1 MTTSNPLIQSD
12 PISYIS
18 TYPAQTMNLNVSKL
32 SSARSTRQSTPT
44 LSFSLTCFIFLFAV
58 FSDIQPAQAFSFQLP
73 QIRMPWD
80 NNSAG
85 ASTSSYPFAASKG
98 AAPKS
103 PIQPND
109 KVVVFGATGGIG
121 QLVTKKLSNAR
132 SDKNYKLTVVAR
144 EASRARELLEDNESG
159 GKLNVVE
166 LNLVGEDKAS
176 DEELMEAMSGA
187 TGIVISVGTTA
198 FPTKRWSGGNT
209 PQAIDQ
215 EAVSRIAKLAS
226 SMNQNNFSFRR
237 MVLLTSVGVE
247 RTKEMPFLF
256 LNLCGVLD
264 AKRAGEDAVKAAA
277 AEGNFSYSIVRPGR
291 LVGGPYT
298 NLDLANLFQIEGGAE
313 NGVTVAPGD
322 DLLGDCKRDACA
334 EAVVQCLE
342 NEACV
347 DLEFSIVSNEETA
360 LTVEEWA
367 EVFGRMKR

>member
-1 MTTSNPLIQSD
+1 MMLT
-12 PISYIS
+12 
-18 TYPAQTMNLNVSKL
+18 L
-32 SSARSTRQSTPT
+32 SELSAARSARQSITKMR
-44 LSFSLTCFIFLFAV
+44 FSLSCVLLFFAV
-58 FSDIQPAQAFSFQLP
+58 SSNNQPAQAFSFQLP

-80 NNSAG
+80 NNSAP
-85 ASTSSYPFAASKG
+85 AWSSTSPFATSKV

-103 PIQPND
+103 AIKPND
-109 KVVVFGATGGIG
+109 KVVIFGATGGIG

-132 SDKNYKLTVVAR
+132 SEKNYKLTVVAR
-144 EASRARELLEDNESG
+144 EASRARELLEGDENGRE
-159 GKLNVVE
+159 LNVAE

-187 TGIVISVGTTA
+187 SGIVISVGTTA

-226 SMNQNNFSFRR
+226 SMNQSNNSLRR

-247 RTKEMPFLF
+247 RTNQMPFLF

-342 NEACV
+342 NEECV
-347 DLEFSIVSNEETA
+347 DLEFSIVSNDDKA
-360 LTVEEWA
+360 LTVEEWTEA
-367 EVFGRMKR
+367 FGQMRA